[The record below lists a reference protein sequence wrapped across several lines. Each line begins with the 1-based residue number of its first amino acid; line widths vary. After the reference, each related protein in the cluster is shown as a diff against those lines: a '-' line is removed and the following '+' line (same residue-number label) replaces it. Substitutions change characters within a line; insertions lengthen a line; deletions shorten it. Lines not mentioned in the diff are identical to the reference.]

1 VILDNHL
8 DLPADPDAVFALIN
22 DVERVAS
29 CLPGAVL
36 DGQEDDTYLGRVTFK
51 VGPISAAYSG
61 KIPFTEIAP
70 DERRLRLSARGA
82 DSHGNG
88 DAEADVTLTVAPTEG
103 GSALDL
109 HTDLVVRGKI
119 AQFGKGAITAVSRKL
134 LDQFARNLTAQLD
147 ARPADGGEASSPASR
162 DTIASPATARP
173 TQAPTPAPSSDDAL
187 DGLAMLLP
195 ANAGRYAALAAA
207 AGIAFAQ
214 GWLLG
219 RLRGKNELIEELRRD
234 R

>member
-61 KIPFTEIAP
+61 KVRFTEIAP

-119 AQFGKGAITAVSRKL
+119 AQFGKGAITTVSRKL

-147 ARPADGGEASSPASR
+147 QQPADAPSSPDPR
-162 DTIASPATARP
+162 DRIASPAPAR
-173 TQAPTPAPSSDDAL
+173 PTPAPPSDDAL

-195 ANAGRYAALAAA
+195 ANAGRYAALVAA

>member
-29 CLPGAVL
+29 CLPGAIL
-36 DGQEDDTYLGRVTFK
+36 DGQEDDTYLGRVKFK

-61 KIPFTEIAP
+61 KIRFTEIAP

-88 DAEADVTLTVAPTEG
+88 DAEADVTLTVAPAG
-103 GSALDL
+103 SGSALDL

-119 AQFGKGAITAVSRKL
+119 AQFGKGAITTVSTRL
-134 LDQFARNLTAQLD
+134 LEQFARNLAAQLD
-147 ARPADGGEASSPASR
+147 ERPPEAGAASSPDSR
-162 DTIASPATARP
+162 GTIASSISTGPR
-173 TQAPTPAPSSDDAL
+173 PAPAPNEAL

-195 ANAGRYAALAAA
+195 PNVVRYAALAAA